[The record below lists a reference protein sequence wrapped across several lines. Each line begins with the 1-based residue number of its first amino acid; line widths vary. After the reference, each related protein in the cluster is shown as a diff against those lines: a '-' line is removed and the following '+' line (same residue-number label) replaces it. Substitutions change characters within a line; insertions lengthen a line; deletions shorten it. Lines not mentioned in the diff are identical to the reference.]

1 MGGGKLR
8 VGWGVEQGGPGR
20 HGRVGGVTLSA
31 RAHAK
36 LGPHC
41 CWHHMV
47 GWPFLLVQDI
57 LKPVVQRGTA
67 LGQEPLPL
75 VGCIGI
81 WGDDGSKVQ
90 AG

>member
-47 GWPFLLVQDI
+47 GWPFLLVQDMTQACRSAWNC
-57 LKPVVQRGTA
+57 PRTGAFAFGRVHWD
-67 LGQEPLPL
+67 LG
-75 VGCIGI
+75 G
-81 WGDDGSKVQ
+81 
-90 AG
+90 